1 MSGGFLPWS
10 AMSTLVRLLSL
21 VLALGAFAP
30 SLHAAAIDVYLLAGQ
45 SNMDGRGKTAE
56 LEEAQRAP
64 IAGVQ
69 IWYRQ
74 PLADSAGW
82 QPLAP
87 GFSIPPGHKGGLPGP
102 TFGPEI
108 GFARTLL
115 SKQPTQQLAFIKGSR
130 GGTTIEQW
138 GPGTAGKPDTQGECY
153 RLFVNT
159 IAKAIA
165 ALKADGHTPTI
176 RALLWHQ
183 GESNAKDTTEV
194 YQAKLATLITRIR
207 EDIADAKLPVLVG
220 EVIDD
225 GKRDSIRAAQRAIP
239 TAVPG
244 VTFVTVDGLTSSD
257 KGTHFDTK
265 SQLDLGRRF
274 AEALVPGK
282 R

>member
-1 MSGGFLPWS
+1 MTT
-10 AMSTLVRLLSL
+10 STRML
-21 VLALGAFAP
+21 VLALVMMSFVPGV
-30 SLHAAAIDVYLLAGQ
+30 HAAVIDVYLLAGQ

-56 LEEAQRAP
+56 LDAALKEPLADVP
-64 IAGVQ
+64 

-102 TFGPEI
+102 TFGVELS
-108 GFARTLL
+108 FARALL
-115 SKQPTQQLAFIKGSR
+115 TKQPKQRIAFIKGSR

-138 GPGTAGKPDTQGECY
+138 GPGQPGKPDTQGECY
-153 RLFVNT
+153 RLYVDT
-159 IAKAIA
+159 ISKALA

-183 GESNAKDTTEV
+183 GESNAKDTTEA
-194 YQAKLATLITRIR
+194 YQAKLEKFIARIR
-207 EDIADAKLPVLVG
+207 EDVGNPDLPVLVG
-220 EVIDD
+220 EVIDN
-225 GKRDSIRAAQRAIP
+225 KERDNVRAAQKAIP
-239 TAVPG
+239 SVVKNTI
-244 VTFVTVDGLTSSD
+244 FVTVDGLTSSD

-265 SQLDLGRRF
+265 SVLELGQRF
-274 AEALVPGK
+274 AAALPK

>member
-1 MSGGFLPWS
+1 MIPIRVLLLTALMAS
-10 AMSTLVRLLSL
+10 AV
-21 VLALGAFAP
+21 

-56 LEEAQRAP
+56 LDAALKEP
-64 IAGVQ
+64 LKDVP

-74 PLADSAGW
+74 PLGDSGGF

-102 TFGPEI
+102 TFGIELS
-108 GFARTLL
+108 FARTLL
-115 SKQPTQQLAFIKGSR
+115 AKQPKQRIAFIKGSR

-138 GPGTAGKPDTQGECY
+138 GPGQPGKPDTQGECY
-153 RLFVNT
+153 RLYIDT

-183 GESNAKDTTEV
+183 GESNAKDSTEV
-194 YQAKLATLITRIR
+194 YQAKLETFIARIR
-207 EDIADAKLPVLVG
+207 EDVGNPDLPVLVG
-220 EVIDD
+220 EVIDN
-225 GKRDSIRAAQRAIP
+225 GQRDTIRAAQKAIP
-239 TAVPG
+239 SAVKN
-244 VTFVTVDGLTSSD
+244 TIFVTVDGLTSSD

-265 SQLDLGRRF
+265 SVLELGQRF
-274 AEALVPGK
+274 AAALPK
-282 R
+282 P